1 MVWTLLRV
9 FIRYLNSLHALKW
22 ERVGCLK
29 KGKTMFSPLGLLMMF
44 ILGYLIGRLITE
56 LQTERKRNKLN
67 KQVMN
72 YYKDLGI
79 YKD

>member
-1 MVWTLLRV
+1 ML
-9 FIRYLNSLHALKW
+9 
-22 ERVGCLK
+22 
-29 KGKTMFSPLGLLMMF
+29 SPLGLLMMF
-44 ILGYLIGRLITE
+44 ILGYLIGRLITQ
-56 LQTERKRNKLN
+56 LQTDRKQNKLN

>member
-1 MVWTLLRV
+1 ML
-9 FIRYLNSLHALKW
+9 
-22 ERVGCLK
+22 
-29 KGKTMFSPLGLLMMF
+29 SPQGLLIMF
-44 ILGYLIGRLITE
+44 ILGYLIGRLITQ
-56 LQTERKRNKLN
+56 LQTDRKTNKLN

>member
-1 MVWTLLRV
+1 ML
-9 FIRYLNSLHALKW
+9 
-22 ERVGCLK
+22 
-29 KGKTMFSPLGLLMMF
+29 SPQGLLIVF
-44 ILGYLIGRLITE
+44 ILGYLIGRLITQ
-56 LQTERKRNKLN
+56 LQTDRKTNKLN

>member
-1 MVWTLLRV
+1 ML
-9 FIRYLNSLHALKW
+9 
-22 ERVGCLK
+22 
-29 KGKTMFSPLGLLMMF
+29 SPLGLLMMF

-56 LQTERKRNKLN
+56 LQTDRKRNKLN
-67 KQVMN
+67 KEVMN

>member
-1 MVWTLLRV
+1 ML
-9 FIRYLNSLHALKW
+9 
-22 ERVGCLK
+22 
-29 KGKTMFSPLGLLMMF
+29 SPLGLLMMF

>member
-1 MVWTLLRV
+1 ML
-9 FIRYLNSLHALKW
+9 
-22 ERVGCLK
+22 
-29 KGKTMFSPLGLLMMF
+29 SPSGLLMMF

-67 KQVMN
+67 KKVMN

>member
-1 MVWTLLRV
+1 ML
-9 FIRYLNSLHALKW
+9 
-22 ERVGCLK
+22 
-29 KGKTMFSPLGLLMMF
+29 SPFGLLMMF

-67 KQVMN
+67 KKVMN

>member
-1 MVWTLLRV
+1 MLSVQ
-9 FIRYLNSLHALKW
+9 
-22 ERVGCLK
+22 
-29 KGKTMFSPLGLLMMF
+29 GLLIVF

-56 LQTERKRNKLN
+56 LQTDRKRNKLN
-67 KQVMN
+67 KEVMS

>member
-1 MVWTLLRV
+1 ML
-9 FIRYLNSLHALKW
+9 
-22 ERVGCLK
+22 VGCLK
-29 KGKTMFSPLGLLMMF
+29 KGKTMLSPLGLLMMF

-56 LQTERKRNKLN
+56 LQTDRKRNKLN

>member
-1 MVWTLLRV
+1 MLSVQ
-9 FIRYLNSLHALKW
+9 
-22 ERVGCLK
+22 
-29 KGKTMFSPLGLLMMF
+29 GLLIVF

-56 LQTERKRNKLN
+56 LQTDRKRNKLN
-67 KQVMN
+67 KEVMN

>member
-1 MVWTLLRV
+1 ML
-9 FIRYLNSLHALKW
+9 
-22 ERVGCLK
+22 
-29 KGKTMFSPLGLLMMF
+29 SPPGLLIVF

-56 LQTERKRNKLN
+56 LQTDRKRNKLN
-67 KQVMN
+67 KEVMN

>member
-1 MVWTLLRV
+1 ML
-9 FIRYLNSLHALKW
+9 
-22 ERVGCLK
+22 
-29 KGKTMFSPLGLLMMF
+29 SPFGLLMMF

-67 KQVMN
+67 KEVMN